1 MMKKLFIGLTH
12 FDQTKANKFTL
23 RFFSNTPGFVSPAGL
38 IRLMKKRIAAAAA
51 SFRRWSDSEIV
62 GCINLDS
69 KCFMYMFM
77 MVFLL
82 SCNMIHC
89 EEKKPES
96 VHLVDFK
103 FDKRDLKDI
112 LNEFAQLRGINILY
126 SSTTHL
132 NAKVTFDAG
141 KKITFLKA
149 WDFLLMMLE
158 QAGFS
163 LVNQGK
169 DLYALTAVDNV
180 HTNPVPTFI
189 NIDSNELPLTQERV
203 RYIYYFKNI
212 NLATQQ
218 SDISAVLKNFFDSKG
233 FPQQLIFDQ
242 NFNAMI
248 ITAKS
253 EMVKAVMRFIDV
265 FDQSVEG
272 QSIDIF
278 QLKFANSVEVAS
290 ILTDQLISGQ
300 GGSKSNKG
308 MSAKSPTSPDGS
320 AMFASTTRVIS
331 LFGSS
336 SALGSSSTT
345 NSSNSIVIFGKK
357 KDIELVKNFIQTHL
371 DVPLEQG
378 KSFFHVVELQWIQ
391 ASTLTDVLNNL
402 VKPSS
407 GSGQSTSVSLSDLAF
422 DPQIQVVAESITQG
436 LGQSQ
441 GDSASLASGTSNTL
455 SRGSNKVIIAAT
467 NKDWGRIQEVIKKI
481 DIPQKQVILEV
492 LILDLSLIFSHKIA
506 SQVRTNSLTAAIFP
520 KTVQAQAAMLVNAV
534 TTPME
539 SPGGASLQSDLSN
552 ILGLI
557 SGGLTDQTEDSTILM
572 IGDKTNTNGIWAFF
586 QLLALHQTTK
596 TISRAFVVAQNN
608 QPAVITSTITKRL
621 KGKLTA
627 GVTATISY
635 QTQSAPV
642 TVNIT
647 PLISSNDIVNL
658 QMDVAAEYWDDPANG
673 DSGTAQ
679 IRQVQTNFSMHEG
692 QVAVLGGLTKDQ
704 IDIIYNGVPFLE
716 KIPLVNLFFTN
727 RSKTEDKTKLFMII
741 KPTIIKPIKNGIGKV
756 TRRMAAVTDH
766 LLHDDDA
773 ELFSSLKDPI
783 SHWVF
788 DDNASSV
795 NNGLPL
801 HDLFMEHH
809 NQAAMG
815 SLAR

>member
-1 MMKKLFIGLTH
+1 MVK
-12 FDQTKANKFTL
+12 NKFTL
-23 RFFSNTPGFVSPAGL
+23 RFFSKTSGILSPAGL
-38 IRLMKKRIAAAAA
+38 IRLIKKRIAAVAACFLGLA
-51 SFRRWSDSEIV
+51 LVRRSLGEVGSDSEIV
-62 GCINLDS
+62 GGIDLHS
-69 KCFMYMFM
+69 KCSMYMLTM
-77 MVFLL
+77 MLLL
-82 SCNMIHC
+82 SCNMTYC
-89 EEKKPES
+89 DDKKS
-96 VHLVDFK
+96 DSIHLVDFR

-126 SSTTHL
+126 SSTAQL

-163 LVNQGK
+163 LVNQGQ
-169 DLYALTAVDNV
+169 DLYALIAIDNV
-180 HTNPVPTFI
+180 HTNPLPTYI
-189 NIDSNELPLTQERV
+189 NVEPAELPLSQERI

-212 NLATQQ
+212 NVSTQQ
-218 SDISAVLKNFFDSKG
+218 ADITTVLKNFFDTKV
-233 FPQQLIFDQ
+233 FPQQFILDQ
-242 NFNAMI
+242 NFNALI
-248 ITAKS
+248 LTAKS
-253 EMVKAVMRFIDV
+253 EMVKTIMKLVDV
-265 FDQSVEG
+265 FDQPGEA
-272 QSIDIF
+272 QSIEIF
-278 QLKFANSVEVAS
+278 QLKYANANEVAS

-300 GGSKSNKG
+300 GSSKSSKG
-308 MSAKSPTSPDGS
+308 MSAKSSAPQDGS
-320 AMFASTTRVIS
+320 AMFSSTTRVIS
-331 LFGSS
+331 LFPAT
-336 SALGSSSTT
+336 SALGTSSATS
-345 NSSNSIVIFGKK
+345 SSNSIVIFGKK
-357 KDIELVKNFIQTHL
+357 NDIEMVRNFIKQHL

-378 KSFFHVVELQWIQ
+378 KSFFHIVELQWIQ

-422 DPQIQVVAESITQG
+422 DPQIQIVPESVTQG

-441 GDSASLASGTSNTL
+441 GDNASLASGGTANTL

-467 NKDWGRIQEVIKKI
+467 NKDWGRIEEVIKKI

-492 LILDLSLIFSHKIA
+492 LILDLSLLFTHKIA
-506 SQVRTNSLTAAIFP
+506 SQVRTNSLTASIFP

-534 TTPME
+534 TTP
-539 SPGGASLQSDLSN
+539 SSNPGDISLQADLSN
-552 ILGLI
+552 ILGLF
-557 SGGLTDQTEDSTILM
+557 SGGATDQTVDSTVIML
-572 IGDKTNTNGIWAFF
+572 GSKQNTNGIWAFF

-596 TISRAFVVAQNN
+596 TISRAFVIAQNN
-608 QPAVITSTITKRL
+608 QPAVITSSITKRL

-635 QTQSAPV
+635 QTVSAPV

-658 QMDVAAEYWDDPANG
+658 QMDVQATYWDDPSNG

-679 IRQVQTNFSMHEG
+679 NRDISTNFSMHEG
-692 QVAVLGGLTKDQ
+692 QVAVLGCLTKDQ
-704 IDIIYNGVPFLE
+704 IDTIYNGVTFLE

-741 KPTIIKPIKNGIGKV
+741 KPTIIKPIRNGMGKV

-788 DDNASSV
+788 DDNSSMV

-801 HDLFMEHH
+801 HDLFMKHH

-815 SLAR
+815 AVAA